1 MDNKYG
7 LLTKPS
13 VKMTRYWP
21 SSFLRF
27 HGPNRSRG
35 QKKKNAKKRTIFSH
49 LDRPGLVNKG
59 FIIWSKR
66 EYFFLWE
73 QRGKSRARSGSQSEL
88 RIRLISRSQPFNK

>member
-1 MDNKYG
+1 MNNNYG

-13 VKMTRYWP
+13 VKMSRYWP

-27 HGPNRSRG
+27 MDQIEVVVNN
-35 QKKKNAKKRTIFSH
+35 NAKKEKYLAILTVQAWSIKDS
-49 LDRPGLVNKG
+49 LYGQKG
-59 FIIWSKR
+59 NF
-66 EYFFLWE
+66 FFLWE